1 MLHAK
6 DTRAFKELAYMHDNL
21 RPKKVK
27 QKRILPLAAPAE
39 DLSDSERLARIEA
52 ALCNLCS
59 AVCRLGAHLGLSRES
74 LPALE
79 NDLAPV
85 PPALPSNK
93 KIIDAKGRRELC
105 RVLYEHF
112 LANPDLKGAVRP
124 PSGNDKPRI
133 YFEEDHSYLY
143 FDEWGGLHA
152 GIKEGDRQTCK
163 AQQTIDTYELR
174 KIL

>member
-1 MLHAK
+1 
-6 DTRAFKELAYMHDNL
+6 MHDNL

-27 QKRILPLAAPAE
+27 QKRILPFAAPAE

-52 ALCNLCS
+52 AVCNLWS
-59 AVCRLGAHLGLSRES
+59 AVCRLGAHFGLPVES
-74 LPALE
+74 LPAPE
-79 NDLAPV
+79 NDPAPV
-85 PPALPSNK
+85 PPSLPSDK

-105 RVLYEHF
+105 RLLYEHF

-143 FDEWGGLHA
+143 FDQWGGLRA
-152 GIKEGDRQTCK
+152 GIKGGDRQTCK
-163 AQQTIDTYELR
+163 AQQAIDTYELR
-174 KIL
+174 KML

>member
-1 MLHAK
+1 
-6 DTRAFKELAYMHDNL
+6 MHDNL

-59 AVCRLGAHLGLSRES
+59 AVCRLAAHLGLRLES
-74 LPALE
+74 LPARE
-79 NDLAPV
+79 DDPAPV
-85 PPALPSNK
+85 PPSLPADK
-93 KIIDAKGRRELC
+93 ERIDTEGRRERL

-112 LANPDLKGAVRP
+112 LTIPELKGKVRP
-124 PSGNDKPRI
+124 PSGKSKPRI

-152 GIKEGDRQTCK
+152 GIKGGDRQTCK